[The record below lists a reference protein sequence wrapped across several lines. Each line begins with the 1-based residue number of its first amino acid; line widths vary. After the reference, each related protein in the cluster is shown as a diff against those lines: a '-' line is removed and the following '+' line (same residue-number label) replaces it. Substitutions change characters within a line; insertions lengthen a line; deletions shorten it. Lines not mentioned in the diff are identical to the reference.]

1 MIIIMEPGAT
11 KEQINKVV
19 EHLES
24 LDFKIN
30 INYGEVLTVI
40 AAIGDKRMVQPHSIL
55 SFDGVR
61 EIKSIQDPFKLASRE
76 SQKEDTVVEFSNGV
90 KIGGKNRPVVI
101 AGPCSVEENID
112 GLLEVAYAAKEM
124 GAQFLRG
131 GAFKPRTSPYDFQGL
146 EEKGLQYLAK
156 AREETG
162 LLVVTEV
169 MDTLDIPLVADYAD
183 ILQVGARNMQNF
195 KMLKALGKLNKPVIL
210 KRGPAAGIKE
220 FLLAAE
226 HIMYNGNTNVILCER
241 GIKGFD
247 SSYTRNTLDL
257 ASVGVIKKYSHL
269 PIIVDPSHA
278 TGRRYLIEPMS
289 KAAIVSGADGIMIEV
304 HHNPDKA
311 YSDGA
316 QSLTIPQFKRLMKHL
331 SKLMDVLESE
341 DLAED
346 ITSYVK
352 M

>member
-40 AAIGDKRMVQPHSIL
+40 AAIGDKRLVQPHPL
-55 SFDGVR
+55 NSFDGVKAVK
-61 EIKSIQDPFKLASRE
+61 IIQDPFKMASRE
-76 SQKEDTVVEFSNGV
+76 SQKEDTVIEFANGV

-146 EEKGLQYLAK
+146 EEKGLKYLAT
-156 AREETG
+156 AREKTG

-169 MDTLDIPLVADYAD
+169 MDTLDLPLVCDYAD
-183 ILQVGARNMQNF
+183 VIQVGARNMQNF
-195 KMLKALGKLNKPVIL
+195 KLLKAIGKCNTPVIL

-226 HIMYNGNTNVILCER
+226 HIMYNGNPNVILCER

-247 SSYTRNTLDL
+247 SGYTRNVLDL
-257 ASVGVIKKYSHL
+257 AAVGVIKKYSHL

-278 TGRRYLIEPMS
+278 TGQRYLIEPMS
-289 KAAIVSGADGIMIEV
+289 KAAIVAGADGIMMEV
-304 HHNPDKA
+304 HNNPDKA

-316 QSLTIPQFKRLMKHL
+316 QSLTIPQFKTLMKHL
-331 SKLMDVLESE
+331 DRLIDVLEE
-341 DLAED
+341 QECAL
-346 ITSYVK
+346 
-352 M
+352 

>member
-11 KEQINKVV
+11 KEQIDKVV

-40 AAIGDKRMVQPHSIL
+40 AAIGDKRLVQPQSL
-55 SFDGVR
+55 MSFDGVR
-61 EIKSIQDPFKLASRE
+61 EIKSIQEPFKLASRE
-76 SQKEDTVVEFSNGV
+76 SQKEDTIIEFSNGV

-112 GLLEVAYAAKEM
+112 GLLEVAHAAKEM
-124 GAQFLRG
+124 GAKFLRG

-146 EEKGLQYLAK
+146 EEKGLKYLAQ

-169 MDTLDIPLVADYAD
+169 MDTLDLPLVCDYAD
-183 ILQVGARNMQNF
+183 VIQVGARNMQNF
-195 KMLKALGKLNKPVIL
+195 KMLKAIGKTKKPVIL

-226 HIMYNGNTNVILCER
+226 HIMYNGNPNVILCER

-247 SSYTRNTLDL
+247 SSYTRNVLDI
-257 ASVGVIKKYSHL
+257 ASVGVIKKHSHL

-289 KAAIVSGADGIMIEV
+289 KAAIVSGADGIMMEV
-304 HHNPDKA
+304 HNNPDKA

-316 QSLTIPQFKRLMKHL
+316 QSLTIPQFRRLMVHL

-341 DLAED
+341 DLTDD
-346 ITSYVK
+346 IVGVYK
-352 M
+352 

>member
-1 MIIIMEPGAT
+1 MIIIMEPNAT
-11 KEQINKVV
+11 KEQINTVV

-40 AAIGDKRMVQPHSIL
+40 AAIGDKRLVQPHSL
-55 SFDGVR
+55 NSFDGVR
-61 EIKSIQDPFKLASRE
+61 EVKQIQDPFKLASRE
-76 SQKEDTVVEFSNGV
+76 SQKEDTVIEFSNGV
-90 KIGGKNRPVVI
+90 KIGGKNKPVI
-101 AGPCSVEENID
+101 MAGPCSVEENID
-112 GLLEVAYAAKEM
+112 GLLEVAHVAKEM

-146 EEKGLQYLAK
+146 EEKGLKYLAQ

-169 MDTLDIPLVADYAD
+169 MDTLDLPLICDYAD
-183 ILQVGARNMQNF
+183 VIQVGARNMQNF
-195 KMLKALGKLNKPVIL
+195 KLLKAIGKCNTPVIL

-226 HIMYNGNTNVILCER
+226 HIMYNGNQNVILCER

-247 SSYTRNTLDL
+247 SGYTRNVLDI
-257 ASVGVIKKYSHL
+257 AAVGVIKKYSHL

-278 TGRRYLIEPMS
+278 TGKRYLIEPMS
-289 KAAIVSGADGIMIEV
+289 KAAIVAGADGIMMEV
-304 HHNPDKA
+304 HNNPDKA

-316 QSLTIPQFKRLMKHL
+316 QSLTIPQFRTLMKHL
-331 SKLMDVLESE
+331 DKLVEVLHSE
-341 DLAED
+341 ELAL
-346 ITSYVK
+346 

>member
-11 KEQINKVV
+11 KAQIDNVV

-24 LDFKIN
+24 HGFKIN
-30 INYGEVLTVI
+30 INYGDVLTVI
-40 AAIGDKRMVQPHSIL
+40 AAIGDKRLVQPHSLL

-76 SQKEDTVVEFSNGV
+76 SQKEDTVIEFSNGV
-90 KIGGKNRPVVI
+90 KIGGENRPVVI
-101 AGPCSVEENID
+101 AGPCSVEENLD
-112 GLLEVAYAAKEM
+112 GLLEVAYAVKDA
-124 GAQFLRG
+124 GGQFLRG

-146 EEKGLQYLAK
+146 EEKGLKYLAK
-156 AREETG
+156 AREKTG
-162 LLVVTEV
+162 LLIVTEV
-169 MDTLDIPLVADYAD
+169 MDTLDLPLVCEYAD
-183 ILQVGARNMQNF
+183 VIQVGARNMQNF
-195 KMLKALGKLNKPVIL
+195 KMLKAIGKTNKPVIL

-247 SSYTRNTLDL
+247 SGYTRNVLDL
-257 ASVGVIKKYSHL
+257 AAVGVIKKYSHL

-289 KAAIVSGADGIMIEV
+289 KAAIVSGANGIMIEV
-304 HHNPDKA
+304 HNNPDKA
-311 YSDGA
+311 WSDGA
-316 QSLTIPQFKRLMKHL
+316 QSLAVPQFK
-331 SKLMDVLESE
+331 KLMCHITKLIDVLETECSA
-341 DLAED
+341 DDAVPC
-346 ITSYVK
+346 ITG
-352 M
+352 

>member
-40 AAIGDKRMVQPHSIL
+40 AAIGDKRLVQPHSIN
-55 SFDGVR
+55 SFEGVKAVK
-61 EIKSIQDPFKLASRE
+61 IIQDPFKMASRE
-76 SQKEDTVVEFSNGV
+76 SQKEDTVIEFANGV

-146 EEKGLQYLAK
+146 EEKGLQYLAT
-156 AREETG
+156 AREKTG

-169 MDTLDIPLVADYAD
+169 MDTLDLPLVCDYAD
-183 ILQVGARNMQNF
+183 VIQVGARNMQNF
-195 KMLKALGKLNKPVIL
+195 KLLKAIGKCNTPVIL

-226 HIMYNGNTNVILCER
+226 HIMYNGNPNVILCER

-247 SSYTRNTLDL
+247 SGYTRNVLDL
-257 ASVGVIKKYSHL
+257 AAVGVIKKYSHL

-278 TGRRYLIEPMS
+278 TGQRYLIEPMS
-289 KAAIVSGADGIMIEV
+289 KAAIVAGADGIMMEV
-304 HHNPDKA
+304 HNNPDKA

-316 QSLTIPQFKRLMKHL
+316 QSLTIPQFKTLMKHL
-331 SKLMDVLESE
+331 DRLIDVLEEQECS
-341 DLAED
+341 L
-346 ITSYVK
+346 
-352 M
+352 